1 MSLTIQLHGCGSSP
15 GAVQRAEASQ
25 SESQSLC
32 LISYQPGSAVA
43 LARVRSLLVF
53 QVLALL
59 GERCSQPVERV
70 FQAGLIDG
78 LQARLAGADARAL
91 MLIVAQ
97 AHVILIC
104 LRTYTTAAQHHVL
117 SVVIVHSITMHPD
130 FKCPALAVLGC
141 ECQQR

>member
-1 MSLTIQLHGCGSSP
+1 MGVAQALGLFRGPRLLNLKVKACASSHTSRDRLWRWLGCAAYWSSKSSP
-15 GAVQRAEASQ
+15 
-25 SESQSLC
+25 
-32 LISYQPGSAVA
+32 
-43 LARVRSLLVF
+43 
-53 QVLALL
+53 LL

-141 ECQQR
+141 ACQQK